1 MILLVQVYSNL
12 PQHPDA
18 LKGWTR
24 ENMIYRKNMEELK

>member
-1 MILLVQVYSNL
+1 MIPWVRVYSNL

-24 ENMIYRKNMEELK
+24 ENMIYRKNREKLK